1 MVGVLPVNSL
11 PARDPPSFASSSKT
25 RPGSCGLMVRAHVWL
40 SEDSRTLNRSA
51 KLPLLWFSKD
61 CPSADISFMRPVPV
75 SHSMNG
81 CPSVSHCQMRHA
93 FRPCRSS
100 RLRRFA
106 PHAASAGLLHPAASH
121 GVRAVSVTIS
131 LQPHFCVRW
140 SPVPFPHSH
149 LIPSEAFPSAA
160 AGLCH
165 HNRFLLAVAS
175 KLCFQIPVAR
185 PQGFAPLQSPLPLV
199 VLANDCWLDA
209 PLGFVPLQGSP
220 LILECYREKLRSS
233 SAEAESLW
241 TTPAEADAPW
251 IALIEMSAEHEQT
264 CSSQRLYSKC
274 CLPRREGY
282 RSTSSRRPA
291 DKMPACP

>member
-1 MVGVLPVNSL
+1 MVGVLPVNKL

-25 RPGSCGLMVRAHVWL
+25 RPGSCGLLVCAHAWL
-40 SEDSRTLNRSA
+40 SEDFLALNHSA

-61 CPSADISFMRPVPV
+61 CPSADINCMRPVPV

-81 CPSVSHCQMRHA
+81 RPSVSHCQTRHA

-106 PHAASAGLLHPAASH
+106 PHAASTGLLHPAASH

-131 LQPHFCVRW
+131 LPPHFCDRR
-140 SPVPFPHSH
+140 SPVPFPDSH

-160 AGLCH
+160 AALCH

-175 KLCFQIPVAR
+175 KFCFQNLVAR

-199 VLANDCWLDA
+199 VLANDCWPDA

-241 TTPAEADAPW
+241 ATPAEADAPW
-251 IALIEMSAEHEQT
+251 IAPIETRAEHEQA
-264 CSSQRLYSKC
+264 CSSQRLYSEC
-274 CLPRREGY
+274 CLPRREGC
-282 RSTSSRRPA
+282 RSIPSRRPA
-291 DKMPACP
+291 DKVPACP